1 MRAVSA
7 TPAPQPPQR
16 LCPRC
21 STIARTVEPACPFC
35 GASYVRRRPWW
46 ALVLAVR
53 LTVAATLGGTA
64 LLLTT
69 FGGVLEDELETQ
81 VEVVERD
88 VDREVRGLERRL
100 LRELDRRLP
109 DPTAV
114 PPAGG

>member
-1 MRAVSA
+1 MVRAMSA
-7 TPAPQPPQR
+7 SPAAQPPQR

-35 GASYVRRRPWW
+35 GRSYVRRRPWW
-46 ALVLAVR
+46 ALVVAVL

-64 LLLTT
+64 LLLTS
-69 FGGVLEDELETQ
+69 FGATLEDELDRQ

-88 VDREVRGLERRL
+88 FDREVGGLERRI

-109 DPTAV
+109 DP
-114 PPAGG
+114 GG